1 MYLDNL
7 FRLVSEPA
15 RDSNVNADDDPKVQ
29 SEYVRSDFHAS
40 DGYSSPG
47 EGATHSVSIANY
59 PHHFELVVVEHGNGE
74 VMLVLSRGVV
84 TERTI

>member
-7 FRLVSEPA
+7 FRLVSEPG
-15 RDSNVNADDDPKVQ
+15 RDSSVNADDDPKVQ

-59 PHHFELVVVEHGNGE
+59 PHHFELVVEHGKGE

>member
-15 RDSNVNADDDPKVQ
+15 RDSSVNADDDPKVQ

-59 PHHFELVVVEHGNGE
+59 PHHFELVVVEHGKGE
-74 VMLVLSRGVV
+74 VMLVLLRGVV
-84 TERTI
+84 KERTF